1 MPVKVLKRKPVKK
14 LKSKVV
20 AEYFNKIKE
29 EKERLISLLAD
40 LVPDSLPDE
49 FLAHLETTVLP
60 QLLVNRQYS
69 NYFPIKAFG
78 FTDNKHLEKEI
89 KLLQKAWKGMINIS
103 LTELKNNTLAEWI
116 AFDPVL

>member
-1 MPVKVLKRKPVKK
+1 MTVQIPEKALR
-14 LKSKVV
+14 LNAV
-20 AEYFNKIKE
+20 AEYFDKTR
-29 EKERLISLLAD
+29 EKRERLISLLAN

-60 QLLVNRQYS
+60 QFLANRQYA

-78 FTDNKHLEKEI
+78 FTDSKHLEKEI

-103 LTELKNNTLAEWI
+103 LNEPNDNSLAVWI
-116 AFDPVL
+116 VFEPVL